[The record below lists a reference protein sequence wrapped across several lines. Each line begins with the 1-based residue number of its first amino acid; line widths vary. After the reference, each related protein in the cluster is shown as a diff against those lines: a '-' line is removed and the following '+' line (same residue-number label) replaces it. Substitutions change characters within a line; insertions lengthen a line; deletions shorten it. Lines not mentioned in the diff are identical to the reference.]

1 MSHQVGQDAPSGSKW
16 LTLQVPTP
24 RAWAHTIQHPHT
36 YIIFLGAPPEVGPS
50 SIAGNVEDS
59 NSLETGEW
67 DGSPVTLSSRKAGKG
82 EDTRGHPGPSAAGL
96 SPREPQGPRA
106 LCAVR
111 TPGSPA
117 PPQPRE
123 APCSPPAGPSA
134 PGSCRFGAAALW
146 CRERRT
152 TSCSWSCSWRRRAK
166 ADGGP
171 GLLYTLTSFPQGGSE
186 HKAAWLG
193 TLVTA
198 GSHVTEPVLTVRLC
212 KIYLKRQI

>member
-1 MSHQVGQDAPSGSKW
+1 MGWVA
-16 LTLQVPTP
+16 
-24 RAWAHTIQHPHT
+24 RHTEQQKGRKRRRHT
-36 YIIFLGAPPEVGPS
+36 
-50 SIAGNVEDS
+50 
-59 NSLETGEW
+59 
-67 DGSPVTLSSRKAGKG
+67 GSPRPFRSRALTKG
-82 EDTRGHPGPSAAGL
+82 AT
-96 SPREPQGPRA
+96 GPRGS
-106 LCAVR
+106 VR
-111 TPGSPA
+111 REDAG
-117 PPQPRE
+117 QPRPPRPWE

-146 CRERRT
+146 CRERHT
-152 TSCSWSCSWRRRAK
+152 TSCSWSCSCRRRAK

-186 HKAAWLG
+186 HKAAWLS